1 MHLQRTSIFIG
12 ALVIV
17 AIISSAVGAFIADKS
32 LDRYADT
39 LADIASVRDVTRVK
53 PSAVPTAV
61 DDVIETVRA
70 TAAPSSYPL
79 ISLSDRVH
87 ADGVV
92 PAATVGHATALTSD
106 GWMLVPEILLNQYG
120 SSLRFVV
127 GGDVLAVET
136 WVLDPATE
144 MVFGKID
151 VEQVRVST
159 FADTVATRAG
169 APVFVVAGTHVYPRV
184 VVESWHV
191 DPAAIV
197 SSDTYERR
205 FLLDAPSDTA
215 PGALVADANGSLLG
229 VLDDS
234 REVVPLHQLTSGL
247 EQVLA
252 EGRVVRPSLGV
263 RVLDQ
268 SRVVTA
274 EGKSGLRVVSV
285 ARRSV
290 AETAGLLEDD
300 VIVRV
305 QGQSVHD
312 QPLSEHVLGAA
323 VGDTLLLTVE
333 REGTEQEI
341 SVTL

>member
-1 MHLQRTSIFIG
+1 MNLQRTSIFVG
-12 ALVIV
+12 ALIIV
-17 AIISSAVGAFIADKS
+17 AVISSAVGAFIADKS

-61 DDVIETVRA
+61 DDVIETVRS

-87 ADGVV
+87 ANGVV
-92 PAATVGHATALTSD
+92 PTVTVGYATALTSD
-106 GWMLVPEILLNQYG
+106 GWMLVPEVLLNQYG
-120 SSLRFVV
+120 SSLRLVV
-127 GGDVLAVET
+127 EGMVVEVET
-136 WVLDPATE
+136 WVLDPATDMAFAQVE
-144 MVFGKID
+144 

-159 FADTVATRAG
+159 FADAAGTRAG
-169 APVFVVAGTHVYPRV
+169 APVFVVAGAQIYPRV
-184 VVESWHV
+184 VVEAWHV
-191 DPAAIV
+191 DPASVV
-197 SSDTYERR
+197 SSDRYERR
-205 FLLDAPSDTA
+205 FLLDAPTDSV

-229 VLDDS
+229 VLDANT
-234 REVVPLHQLTSGL
+234 EVVPLHQLTSGL
-247 EQVLA
+247 EQVLT
-252 EGRVVRPSLGV
+252 EGRVVRPALGV

-268 SRVVTA
+268 SRVVTT
-274 EGKSGLRVVSV
+274 EGESGLRVVSV
-285 ARRSV
+285 ARRS
-290 AETAGLLEDD
+290 AGETAGLLEDD

-312 QPLSEHVLGAA
+312 QPLSEHVLGGS
-323 VGDTLLLTVE
+323 VGDTLLFTVE